1 MSEERSPAPGSGLA
15 ALTASTTL
23 LQAAETFVIYMANE
37 AFSPHTIRSFRS
49 DLRLLGD
56 FCGHDRPIGRIATA
70 DLNQFL
76 HYLLHERGVP
86 CSPKSYARR
95 VTTLKVFFKWLHKGG
110 VLPED
115 PAAPVIQRS
124 VNPPLPEILTDEE
137 VERAM
142 AVTHA
147 MWTADRPDP
156 RPHLLLNLLLDTAM
170 KKAECMA
177 IRLEHIERHAVGGP
191 WVQIRYDNPARKT
204 KERKLTF
211 RPEVLDVLDDYLA
224 RYRPGEVLFPCTPRN
239 LEYVLSDVAE
249 RAEIRKRIKKG
260 ISFEMLRWTG
270 AVREYRHGMD
280 EVRLRQKLGIS
291 EVTWQE
297 TQKKIKALTSPDAG
311 SRADAAPS
319 GVI

>member
-1 MSEERSPAPGSGLA
+1 MSQAESPAPGSGLA
-15 ALTASTTL
+15 ALSPSTTL
-23 LQAAETFVIYMANE
+23 LRAAETFVLYMANE

-56 FCGHDRPIGRIATA
+56 LLGHDRPIGRIATA
-70 DLNQFL
+70 DLNRFL
-76 HYLLHERGVP
+76 HYLLHERDVP
-86 CSPKSYARR
+86 CSPKSYSRR

-110 VLPED
+110 VLPDD

-137 VERAM
+137 VERAL
-142 AVTHA
+142 AVTYS
-147 MWTADRPDP
+147 MWTAEKPDP

-177 IRLEHIERHAVGGP
+177 IRLEHIDRRAPDGP
-191 WVQIRYDNPARKT
+191 WVQIRYDNPAKKT

-211 RPEVLDVLDDYLA
+211 RAEVLDVLDDYLA
-224 RYRPGEVLFPCTPRN
+224 QYKPGEVLFPCTPRN

-249 RAEIRKRIKKG
+249 KARISKRTKKG

-270 AVREYRHGMD
+270 AVRDYRHGMD
-280 EVRLRQKLGIS
+280 DVRLRQKLGIS

-297 TQKKIKALTSPDAG
+297 TQKKVRALASPDLE
-311 SRADAAPS
+311 STPS
-319 GVI
+319 SAV